1 MIHWGKEKE
10 VIELKIKTYMLNAFT
25 KNTKGGNP
33 AGVVL
38 DTKDLTTKDMQAIA
52 NKLNFSETA
61 FVLPSVNSDYEI
73 RYFTPNEEVAICGH
87 ATIATFSLL
96 TQMKKIN
103 SRIYTIKTKTG
114 MLNVKID
121 ENKMIYLQQNLPDFL
136 TTVPCKEITES
147 LNLDE
152 EQLISDMPIQIVS
165 TGLHDIIIPVRKLS
179 DLLKIIPDM
188 KKIAEISKKHNVTGY
203 HVFTPE
209 TLHNSTAHCR
219 NFAPLFDVPE
229 ESATGTSNAALA
241 CYLIK
246 QNKEFIKHSTFTF
259 EQGYVMNKPS
269 EVVVHISTNFNNIT
283 DVHVGGFASNFQ
295 EKYIVI

>member
-1 MIHWGKEKE
+1 M
-10 VIELKIKTYMLNAFT
+10 IELKIKTYMLNAFT

-38 DTKDLTTKDMQAIA
+38 DTKDLTIKDMQAIA
-52 NKLNFSETA
+52 KKLNFSETA
-61 FVLPSVNSDYEI
+61 FVLPSINSDYEI
-73 RYFTPNEEVAICGH
+73 RYFTPNEEVSVCGH

-96 TQMKKIN
+96 AQMKEIN
-103 SRIYTIKTKTG
+103 SRTYTIKTKAG

-121 ENKMIYLQQNLPDFL
+121 ENKMIYLQQNLPDFF
-136 TTVPCKEITES
+136 TTLPCKEITDS

-152 EQLISDMPIQIVS
+152 EQLIPDMPIQIVS

-179 DLLKIIPDM
+179 DLLKTIPDM

-203 HVFTPE
+203 HVFTLE
-209 TLHNSTAHCR
+209 TLHNYTAHCR
-219 NFAPLFDVPE
+219 NFAPLFDIPE

-246 QNKEFIKHSTFTF
+246 QNKEFKKHSTFTF

-269 EVVVHISTNFNNIT
+269 EIVVNISTNFNNIT

-295 EKYIVI
+295 QKYIVI

>member
-1 MIHWGKEKE
+1 
-10 VIELKIKTYMLNAFT
+10 MLNAFT

-38 DTKDLTTKDMQAIA
+38 DTKDLTIKDMQAIA
-52 NKLNFSETA
+52 KKLNFSETA
-61 FVLPSVNSDYEI
+61 FVLPSINSDYEI
-73 RYFTPNEEVAICGH
+73 RYFTPNEEVSVCGH

-96 TQMKKIN
+96 AQMKEIN
-103 SRIYTIKTKTG
+103 SRTYTIKTKAG

-121 ENKMIYLQQNLPDFL
+121 ENKMIYLQQNLPDFF
-136 TTVPCKEITES
+136 TTLPCKEITDS

-152 EQLISDMPIQIVS
+152 EQLIPDMPIQIVS

-179 DLLKIIPDM
+179 DLLKTIPDM

-203 HVFTPE
+203 HVFTLE
-209 TLHNSTAHCR
+209 TLHNYTAHCR
-219 NFAPLFDVPE
+219 NFAPLFDIPE

-246 QNKEFIKHSTFTF
+246 QNKEFKKHSTFTF

-269 EVVVHISTNFNNIT
+269 EIVVNISTNFNNIT

-295 EKYIVI
+295 QKYIVI

>member
-1 MIHWGKEKE
+1 MIG
-10 VIELKIKTYMLNAFT
+10 LKIKTYMLNAFT

-73 RYFTPNEEVAICGH
+73 KYFTPNEEVAICGH

-96 TQMKKIN
+96 AQMKEIN
-103 SRIYTIKTKTG
+103 SKVYTIKTKAG

-121 ENKMIYLQQNLPDFL
+121 ENKMISLQQNLPNFL
-136 TTVPCKEITES
+136 TTLPCKEIIES

-152 EQLISDMPIQIVS
+152 EQLIPDMPIQIVS

-188 KKIAEISKKHNVTGY
+188 KRIAEISKKYNVIGY
-203 HVFTPE
+203 HVFTLE
-209 TLHNSTAHCR
+209 TLYNSTAHCR
-219 NFAPLFDVPE
+219 NFAPLFNVPE

-246 QNKEFIKHSTFTF
+246 QNKNLKKHNTFTF
-259 EQGYVMNKPS
+259 EQGYVMDQPS
-269 EVVVHISTNFNNIT
+269 EIIVNVSTDFNNIT
-283 DVHVGGFASNFQ
+283 DVHVGGFTSNFQ
-295 EKYIVI
+295 EKYIII